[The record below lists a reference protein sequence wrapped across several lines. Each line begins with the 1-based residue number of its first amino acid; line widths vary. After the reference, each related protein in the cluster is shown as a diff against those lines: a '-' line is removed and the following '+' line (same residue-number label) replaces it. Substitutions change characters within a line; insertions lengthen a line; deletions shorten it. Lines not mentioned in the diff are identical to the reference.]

1 MTKEEIIKMQI
12 SRIEKD
18 IRDLPYHKGT
28 EHHHGVMKAKLAKL
42 NDELNGVALK
52 GSGGGGVGYAIKH
65 SGDAS
70 VVLVGLPNVGK
81 STLLNAVTN
90 AESRVGNYDF
100 TTLGVV
106 PGMME
111 YKGVKIQ
118 ILDLP
123 GIIEGATKNKGFGKK
138 VLSVIRA
145 SDMVVLMTDVKRIR
159 WLKQVEDE
167 LYRSGMR
174 LNTKPAK
181 ISIHRTHKGAIQV
194 IDPYKSFEKETVIE
208 IAKEMGFDNA
218 IIQIGEKVNGIDKLI
233 DALSKSIKYMPSVE
247 VITKIDLV
255 KNFDS
260 KMIDKKDNVVLMCAN
275 KGIGLDEFKEKIWK
289 GLGLVRVYLKRERN
303 LEADKQQPL
312 IVKESNSLD
321 DVLKRISN
329 QMRDDISKAY
339 IWGKNARFPGQ
350 EVSLK
355 FQVFDEMEVWFG
367 RYISIF

>member
-28 EHHHGVMKAKLAKL
+28 EHHHAVMRARLAKL
-42 NDELNGVALK
+42 NDELNGGNLK
-52 GSGGGGVGYAIKH
+52 GGGGGGMGYAIKH

-70 VVLVGLPNVGK
+70 VVLVGLPSVGK

-111 YKGVKIQ
+111 YKGVRIQ

-123 GIIEGATKNKGFGKK
+123 GIVEGASKNKGFGKK

-145 SDMVVLMTDVKRIR
+145 SDLVVLMTDIQRIE
-159 WLKQVEDE
+159 WLKQVENE

-174 LNTKPAK
+174 LNTQKSK

-194 IDPYKSFEKETVIE
+194 IDPYQSFEKETVID

-218 IIQIGEKVNGIDKLI
+218 IIQIGEKIEGIEKLI

-247 VITKIDLV
+247 VITKIDMA
-255 KNFDS
+255 KNFNP
-260 KMIDKKDNVVLMCAN
+260 KIVGKKDNVVLMCAD
-275 KGIGLDEFKEKIWK
+275 KGIGLDDFKEKIWK

-303 LEADKQQPL
+303 LEADKIQPL
-312 IVKESNSLD
+312 ILKSNSTLD

-329 QMRDDISKAY
+329 QMRDDVNKAY

-350 EVSLK
+350 EVSFK
-355 FQVFDEMEVWFG
+355 FQVFDEMEVCFG
-367 RYISIF
+367 R

>member
-28 EHHHGVMKAKLAKL
+28 EHHHVIMKAKLAKL
-42 NDELNGVALK
+42 NDELNGGALK
-52 GSGGGGVGYAIKH
+52 GGGGGVGYAIKH

-111 YKGVKIQ
+111 YKGVRVQ

-123 GIIEGATKNKGFGKK
+123 GIVEGASKNKGFGKK

-145 SDMVVLMTDVKRIR
+145 SDLVVLMTDVKRIK

-167 LYRSGMR
+167 LYHSGMR

-181 ISIHRTHKGAIQV
+181 ISIHRAHKGAIQV
-194 IDPYKSFEKETVIE
+194 VDPYKSFEKETVVE

-218 IIQIGEKVNGIDKLI
+218 TIQIGEKVSGIDKLI
-233 DALSKSIKYMPSVE
+233 DALSKSIKYMPSIE
-247 VITKIDLV
+247 VITKIDLA
-255 KNFDS
+255 KNFDP
-260 KMIDKKDNVVLMCAN
+260 KIVGKKDNLVLMAAD
-275 KGIGLDEFKEKIWK
+275 KGIGLDDFKEKIWR
-289 GLGLVRVYLKRERN
+289 GLGLVRVYLKKERST
-303 LEADKQQPL
+303 EADYNQPL
-312 IVKESNSLD
+312 IIKSSSTLD
-321 DVLKRISN
+321 DVLKKISN
-329 QMRDDISKAY
+329 QMRDDVNKAY

-350 EVSLK
+350 EVSFK

-367 RYISIF
+367 R

>member
-12 SRIEKD
+12 SRIEKEV
-18 IRDLPYHKGT
+18 RDLPYHKGT
-28 EHHHGVMKAKLAKL
+28 EHHHGIMKARLAKL
-42 NDELNGVALK
+42 NDELNGGNLK
-52 GSGGGGVGYAIKH
+52 GGGGGGVGYAIKH

-70 VVLVGLPNVGK
+70 VVLVGLPSVGK

-118 ILDLP
+118 MLDLP
-123 GIIEGATKNKGFGKK
+123 GIIEGAAKNKGFGKK

-145 SDMVVLMTDVKRIR
+145 SDLVVLMTDVKRIQ

-174 LNTKPAK
+174 LNTRPSK
-181 ISIHRTHKGAIQV
+181 ISIHRTHKGSIQV

-208 IAKEMGFDNA
+208 VAKEMGLGNA
-218 IIQIGEKVNGIDKLI
+218 IIQIGEKVEGIDKLV
-233 DALSKSIKYMPSVE
+233 DAMSKSIKYMPSVE
-247 VITKIDLV
+247 VVTKIDLI
-255 KNFDS
+255 KNLPKSLFD
-260 KMIDKKDNVVLMCAN
+260 KRDLVLMNAN
-275 KGIGLDEFKEKIWK
+275 RGVGVKDFKEKIWK
-289 GLGLVRVYLKRERN
+289 GLGLVRVYLKEERSA
-303 LEADKQQPL
+303 EADYKDPL
-312 IVKESNSLD
+312 IFKNNCTLD

-329 QMRDDISKAY
+329 QMRDDVNKSY

-350 EVSLK
+350 EVS
-355 FQVFDEMEVWFG
+355 FTFPVFDEMEVYFG
-367 RYISIF
+367 R

>member
-12 SRIEKD
+12 SRIEKE

-28 EHHHGVMKAKLAKL
+28 EHHHGILKAKLAKL
-42 NDELNGVALK
+42 NDELNGGVSK
-52 GSGGGGVGYAIKH
+52 GGGGGVGYAIKH

-70 VVLVGLPNVGK
+70 VVLVGLPSVGK

-123 GIIEGATKNKGFGKK
+123 GIIEGATSNKGFGKK

-145 SDMVVLMTDVKRIR
+145 SDMVVLMTDVQRID
-159 WLKQVEDE
+159 WLTRVKDE
-167 LYRSGMR
+167 LYKSGIR
-174 LNTKPAK
+174 LNTKAAK
-181 ISIHRTHKGAIQV
+181 ISVHKTHKGAIQV
-194 IDPYKSFEKETVIE
+194 IDPYKSFEKEMVIE
-208 IAKEMGFDNA
+208 IAKEMGLSNA
-218 IIQIGEKVNGIDKLI
+218 IIQIGEKVEGIDKLI
-233 DALSKSIKYMPSVE
+233 DALSKSIKYMAAVE
-247 VITKIDLV
+247 VITKMDLV
-255 KNFDS
+255 KKIDS
-260 KMIDKKDNVVLMCAN
+260 KINSIKDNLVLMSAD
-275 KGIGLDEFKEKIWK
+275 KGVGLDEFKEKVWK
-289 GLGLVRVYLKRERN
+289 GLGLVRVFLKRERN
-303 LEADKQQPL
+303 LEADKNEPL
-312 IVKESNSLD
+312 IIKNTSNLD

-329 QMRDDISKAY
+329 QMRDDVSKAY

-350 EVSLK
+350 EVSFNFK
-355 FQVFDEMEVWFG
+355 VFDEMEVYFG
-367 RYISIF
+367 R

>member
-28 EHHHGVMKAKLAKL
+28 EHHHGIMKARLAKL
-42 NDELNGVALK
+42 NDELNGGSLK
-52 GSGGGGVGYAIKH
+52 GSGGGVGYAIKH

-70 VVLVGLPNVGK
+70 VVLVGLPSVGK
-81 STLLNAVTN
+81 STLLNMVTN

-123 GIIEGATKNKGFGKK
+123 GIVGGANKNKGFGKK

-145 SDMVVLMTDVKRIR
+145 SDLVVLMTDVGRVK

-167 LYRSGMR
+167 LYHSGMR
-174 LNTKPAK
+174 LNTKTPK
-181 ISIHRTHKGAIQV
+181 ISIHRTRKGAIQV
-194 IDPYKSFEKETVIE
+194 VDPYKSFEKEIVIG
-208 IAKEMGFDNA
+208 IAKEMGLGNA
-218 IIQIGEKVNGIDKLI
+218 IIQIGEKVDGIDKLI
-233 DALSKSIKYMPSVE
+233 DALSKSIKYMPAVE
-247 VITKIDLV
+247 IITKVDLV
-255 KNFDS
+255 KKIDS
-260 KMIDKKDNVVLMCAN
+260 RITDKKENLVLMSAN
-275 KGIGLDEFKEKIWK
+275 KGIGLDDFKEKVWK
-289 GLGLVRVYLKRERN
+289 GLGLVRVYLRRERN
-303 LEADKQQPL
+303 LGGDKKQPL
-312 IVKESNSLD
+312 IVKKESTLD

-329 QMRDDISKAY
+329 QMRDDVNKAY

-350 EVSLK
+350 EVSFK
-355 FQVFDEMEVWFG
+355 FQVFDEMEVYFS
-367 RYISIF
+367 R

>member
-12 SRIEKD
+12 SRIEKE

-28 EHHHGVMKAKLAKL
+28 EHHHGIMKARLAKL
-42 NDELNGVALK
+42 NDELNGGGSK
-52 GSGGGGVGYAIKH
+52 GGGGGVGYAIKH

-70 VVLVGLPNVGK
+70 VVLVGLPSVGK

-123 GIIEGATKNKGFGKK
+123 GIVEGASNNKGFGKK

-145 SDMVVLMTDVKRIR
+145 SDMVVLMTDVKRIE
-159 WLKQVEDE
+159 WIKQVEDE
-167 LYRSGMR
+167 LYNTGIR
-174 LNTKPAK
+174 LNTKMSK
-181 ISIHRTHKGAIQV
+181 ISVHKTHKGAIQV

-208 IAKEMGFDNA
+208 IAKEMGFGNA
-218 IIQIGEKVNGIDKLI
+218 IIQIGEKVVGIDKLI
-233 DALSKSIKYMPSVE
+233 DALAKSIKYMPAVE
-247 VITKIDLV
+247 VITKIDLA
-255 KNFDS
+255 KNFDP
-260 KMIDKKDNVVLMCAN
+260 KMVGKKDNLVLMCAD
-275 KGIGLDEFKEKIWK
+275 KGIGLDDFKEKVWK
-289 GLGLVRVYLKRERN
+289 GLGLVRVYLKRERSA
-303 LEADKQQPL
+303 EADYIQPL
-312 IVKESNSLD
+312 ILKSSSTLD

-329 QMRDDISKAY
+329 QMRDDVNKAY
-339 IWGKNARFPGQ
+339 IWGKKARFPGQ
-350 EVSLK
+350 EVSFT
-355 FQVFDEMEVWFG
+355 FQVFDEMEVYFG
-367 RYISIF
+367 R